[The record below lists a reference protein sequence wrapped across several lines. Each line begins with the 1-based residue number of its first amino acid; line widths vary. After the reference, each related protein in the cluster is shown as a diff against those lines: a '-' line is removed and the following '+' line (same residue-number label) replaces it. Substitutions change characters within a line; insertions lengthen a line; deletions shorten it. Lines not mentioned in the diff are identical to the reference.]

1 MTNLLFQNVFTNFR
15 LTFSLTFVFK
25 LLWSKLFNLKNHMQM
40 RKQIYLTP
48 LVEDDDAL
56 LQEGLLAAS
65 EVGLNDYNPKEWD
78 WES

>member
-1 MTNLLFQNVFTNFR
+1 M
-15 LTFSLTFVFK
+15 
-25 LLWSKLFNLKNHMQM
+25 LWSKLFNLKNHMQM

-48 LVEDDDAL
+48 LVEDDEAL

>member
-1 MTNLLFQNVFTNFR
+1 
-15 LTFSLTFVFK
+15 
-25 LLWSKLFNLKNHMQM
+25 MQM

-48 LVEDDDAL
+48 LVEDDDTL

-65 EVGLNDYNPKEWD
+65 EMGLNDYNPKDWD